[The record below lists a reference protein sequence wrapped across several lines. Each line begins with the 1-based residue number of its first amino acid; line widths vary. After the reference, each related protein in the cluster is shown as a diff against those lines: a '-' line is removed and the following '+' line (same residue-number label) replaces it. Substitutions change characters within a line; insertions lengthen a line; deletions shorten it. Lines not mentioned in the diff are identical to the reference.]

1 MIELYP
7 DILRSLDN
15 LASILA
21 HAIPDGS
28 LRFGDIPVL
37 DMSGNQVGKFVY
49 NKDEYCWFFY
59 GEDDFFNVR
68 G

>member
-7 DILRSLDN
+7 DTIRSLDN
-15 LASILA
+15 LANVLA
-21 HAIPDGS
+21 TATPDGT

-37 DMSGNQVGKFVY
+37 DMTGNRVGTFVY
-49 NKDEYCWFFY
+49 NTDEYCWFFY
-59 GEDDFFNVR
+59 GEDEYFKVR